1 MKHINLNNLL
11 AENSMILPKEVRLG
25 IVSLPSDLNFSDK
38 IEKVKSQNKHANM
51 KFTFSNPS
59 YSGKADKFEW
69 ANSAI
74 IFAFDYKES
83 NKSSYLTSEGFGKIA
98 AFAEQDHYEPLK
110 KITTE
115 FEQLFSRL
123 NYKFHT
129 FIDNP
134 NHYDR
139 TFFEISGL
147 GWQGKST
154 MMLSPGV
161 GPWQL
166 LGTMYSDQFFEPT
179 ESKNYSCGEC
189 NLCQISCPTGA
200 LDEDYVLD
208 SNKCISYWL
217 QSPEI
222 IPYDIRTAIGNRF
235 YGCDECLTSCPPGQN
250 KNLIINKNVS
260 NEVDLEN
267 IILSTN
273 EDLIEKYSWFY
284 IPKRNA
290 NYLKRNAIVA
300 LSNNPKKNTYKF
312 FLENYNN
319 LSIDLKS
326 YILWGFWK
334 LGKIYEV
341 ISLIEKENC
350 EDLKIE
356 YEKLKS
362 MTSLFK

>member
-11 AENSMILPKEVRLG
+11 TENSLILPKEVRLG
-25 IVSLPSDLNFSDK
+25 VVSLPSGLSFSDK
-38 IEKVKSQNKHANM
+38 IEKIKKQKKHANM

-74 IFAFDYKES
+74 IFTYDYMQNKHNS
-83 NKSSYLTSEGFGKIA
+83 NLASNGFGKIA
-98 AFAEQDHYEPLK
+98 AFAEQDYYEPLK
-110 KITTE
+110 KITSE
-115 FEQLFSRL
+115 FENLFSRL

-154 MMLSPGV
+154 MMLSPGI

-166 LGTMYSDQFFEPT
+166 LGTMYSDQHFEPT

-200 LDEDYVLD
+200 LDEDYILD
-208 SNKCISYWL
+208 SNKCLSYWL
-217 QSPEI
+217 QSPET
-222 IPYDIRTAIGNRF
+222 IPYEIRTALGNRF

-250 KNLIINKNVS
+250 KNLTINRINS
-260 NEVDLEN
+260 YDVDLER
-267 IILSTN
+267 IIISRN
-273 EDLIEKYSWFY
+273 EDLLEKYNWFY

-290 NYLKRNAIVA
+290 NYLKRNAIIA
-300 LSNNPKKNTYKF
+300 LSNNPNHETYEF
-312 FLENYNN
+312 YLEVYKT
-319 LSIDLKS
+319 LPDDLKN

-334 LGKIYEV
+334 LGKINE
-341 ISLIEKENC
+341 ITSLMDKENSN
-350 EDLKIE
+350 DLKLE
-356 YEKLKS
+356 YQKLKS
-362 MTSLFK
+362 MTS